1 MIILEI
7 AALQKLGQIDGKCE
21 KRYHDNTFES
31 KFVTVCYTYQ
41 QYLSFG
47 KSFSESYIYIM

>member
-7 AALQKLGQIDGKCE
+7 AALQKLGQIYGKCE
-21 KRYHDNTFES
+21 KRYHDNRVES
-31 KFVTVCYTYQ
+31 KFVTFCCTYQ

-47 KSFSESYIYIM
+47 KE